1 MNTKIVIT
9 FVITLIIIAIIIY
22 KFKGKI
28 TGENF
33 RNLFVKN
40 QTEKITDYIKSG
52 VLVSFIEEK
61 SNLALEYNYRT
72 GFLKLKKINPN
83 NPYQYWIYYPDG
95 IIQQPTTKL
104 CLDYFGLDFPPSI
117 TICSKKA
124 GHKFIFQEDGTITN
138 KAKRGLYL
146 SSISTAANNIRVP
159 IIGYNS
165 SRWKVVKM
173 CESNYYNAL
182 SSAFLNTN

>member
-1 MNTKIVIT
+1 MNTKII
-9 FVITLIIIAIIIY
+9 ITLIVVAIVIYIVY
-22 KFKGKI
+22 KFKSGSI
-28 TGENF
+28 GENF
-33 RNLFVKN
+33 RNLFVIT
-40 QTEKITDYIKSG
+40 QTNKLTDYAKSG
-52 VLVSFIEEK
+52 VLVSFIEED

-124 GHKFIFQEDGTITN
+124 GHKFIFQENGNIMN
-138 KAKRGLYL
+138 KAKQGLYL
-146 SSISTAANNIRVP
+146 SSISTAAKGTRVP
-159 IIGYNS
+159 IIGYS
-165 SRWKVVKM
+165 SSKWKVVKM

-182 SSAFLNTN
+182 SSAFLITE